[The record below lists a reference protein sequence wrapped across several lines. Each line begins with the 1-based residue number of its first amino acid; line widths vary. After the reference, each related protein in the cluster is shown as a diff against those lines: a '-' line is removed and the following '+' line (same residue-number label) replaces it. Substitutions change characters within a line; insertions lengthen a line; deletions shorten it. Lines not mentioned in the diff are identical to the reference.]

1 MSGKGGKE
9 GAKRHRQVTKDNIK
23 GVTKPAI
30 RRLARRA
37 GVKRISG
44 SVYDEIRKDH
54 KDRGPLQHFLRT
66 IVQDAVTLT
75 QHTRANTVSTNAVI
89 RSLRRNKKP
98 IVGYGGDSPPA
109 TPGRRKRKRPEPE
122 SEEEPEEEKGNGNDE
137 AKQEEEQTE

>member
-9 GAKRHRQVTKDNIK
+9 GAKRHRKQTKDNIK

-54 KDRGPLQHFLRT
+54 KDGGPLQDFLRT
-66 IVQDAVTLT
+66 IVLDAVTLT
-75 QHTRANTVSTNAVI
+75 QHTRAAQTVTSNAVV

-109 TPGRRKRKRPEPE
+109 TPGRKKRKKSEEE
-122 SEEEPEEEKGNGNDE
+122 SEEDEDNGNDE
-137 AKQEEEQTE
+137 AKQEQEEKQTE